1 MYIKA
6 VNIFYI
12 EKNKMK
18 SFSFLSFL
26 LFSLLTSNVFPQESK
41 IRLNHYTIEQGLS
54 QSSVNC
60 IEQDSLGFIWI
71 GTQDGLNR
79 FDGYNFT
86 IYRPIP
92 GNPNSISDNSILC
105 IHAGGSGS
113 LWVGTEN
120 GGLNKLS
127 YLTNTFTAY
136 EHNSNDKFSIS
147 SNCVNSISEDA
158 KGNLWIGTNNGLDY
172 FDKGRSKFICF
183 EHQSNIAGSLLS
195 DTVYSTYIDQ
205 RGRLWI
211 GTKKGLD
218 LFEPK
223 RKEFIHFVQS
233 EYFSPNNPK
242 ELNNIT
248 GDKLGYI
255 WIATSKGLD
264 KFNIRTK
271 SFTNFKFSSSNPNSI
286 SSNMVNEVYVDNQGV
301 VWIVTDRSG
310 INYYDPKTNCFVRLE
325 NRIINSDYTFNDSNM
340 SLIKD
345 KEGLMWI
352 GSFNSG
358 IYNYDRKS
366 GLFNLIKAGYKSAK
380 NIENNSLSA
389 ICLDNQKNLW
399 EGTFSSGINKLDKK
413 SGKFIHYIH
422 SHSPESISSDIINC
436 IFKDT
441 KGTIWIGTLKGLD
454 KYDEATNSFK
464 HFFHNAKNANSPGG
478 NEPITIT
485 EDKSGNLWIGYS
497 GGGLDK
503 FNILS
508 KTFTHFKHDPGNPN
522 SLSNNDIENL
532 FFDKSGILWIGT
544 NGSGL
549 DSYNIKTG
557 SFKHYFHNKNNPHSI
572 SHNIVFN
579 TYQLPDGSNDNL
591 WIGTGGGGLDLLNI
605 STGKIKVYTE
615 SDGLANNEIYGILG
629 DKKGNL
635 WISTNSG
642 ISKFDVKLQIF
653 HNYNI
658 SDGLQS
664 DEFNQGAYYEDD
676 YGKLYF
682 GGIEGLNVYDPDSI
696 TDNTFNPK
704 IVFTSLKIY
713 KNGFKAEQSIVM
725 TRDIT
730 LPYNKNIISFRFAA
744 LSYSDPNKN
753 QFSYKLKGLNKDWIN
768 IGTSNSLTFSSLSPG
783 NYTLFVKGTNN
794 DGLWSKN
801 IAKIKIII
809 TPPLWATWWFRGII
823 IVIMVALFISI
834 FWYRLNSVRLKNKR
848 LEVLVA
854 ERTKELLAKKQELE
868 EVNNKQAELLKLLT
882 KSEEELRGLNANK
895 DKIMSILAH
904 DLRSPF
910 TGLLGYSFML
920 ANEYD
925 QLSPAEIKNN
935 ALNIYTISNDFFKLL
950 NNLLE

>member
-1 MYIKA
+1 M
-6 VNIFYI
+6 
-12 EKNKMK
+12 
-18 SFSFLSFL
+18 
-26 LFSLLTSNVFPQESK
+26 
-41 IRLNHYTIEQGLS
+41 
-54 QSSVNC
+54 
-60 IEQDSLGFIWI
+60 
-71 GTQDGLNR
+71 
-79 FDGYNFT
+79 
-86 IYRPIP
+86 
-92 GNPNSISDNSILC
+92 
-105 IHAGGSGS
+105 
-113 LWVGTEN
+113 
-120 GGLNKLS
+120 
-127 YLTNTFTAY
+127 
-136 EHNSNDKFSIS
+136 
-147 SNCVNSISEDA
+147 
-158 KGNLWIGTNNGLDY
+158 
-172 FDKGRSKFICF
+172 
-183 EHQSNIAGSLLS
+183 
-195 DTVYSTYIDQ
+195 
-205 RGRLWI
+205 
-211 GTKKGLD
+211 
-218 LFEPK
+218 
-223 RKEFIHFVQS
+223 
-233 EYFSPNNPK
+233 
-242 ELNNIT
+242 
-248 GDKLGYI
+248 
-255 WIATSKGLD
+255 
-264 KFNIRTK
+264 
-271 SFTNFKFSSSNPNSI
+271 
-286 SSNMVNEVYVDNQGV
+286 
-301 VWIVTDRSG
+301 
-310 INYYDPKTNCFVRLE
+310 
-325 NRIINSDYTFNDSNM
+325 
-340 SLIKD
+340 
-345 KEGLMWI
+345 
-352 GSFNSG
+352 
-358 IYNYDRKS
+358 
-366 GLFNLIKAGYKSAK
+366 
-380 NIENNSLSA
+380 
-389 ICLDNQKNLW
+389 
-399 EGTFSSGINKLDKK
+399 
-413 SGKFIHYIH
+413 
-422 SHSPESISSDIINC
+422 
-436 IFKDT
+436 
-441 KGTIWIGTLKGLD
+441 
-454 KYDEATNSFK
+454 
-464 HFFHNAKNANSPGG
+464 
-478 NEPITIT
+478 
-485 EDKSGNLWIGYS
+485 
-497 GGGLDK
+497 DK

-508 KTFTHFKHDPGNPN
+508 KTFTHFKHDPGNSN

-532 FFDKSGILWIGT
+532 FFDKSGTLWIGT

-579 TYQLPDGSNDNL
+579 IYQLPDGSNDNL

-642 ISKFDVKLQIF
+642 ISKFDVKSQIF

-676 YGKLYF
+676 NGKLYF

-713 KNGFKAEQSIVM
+713 KNGFKSEQSIVM

-809 TPPLWATWWFRGII
+809 TPPLWATWWFRGIL
-823 IVIMVALFISI
+823 IVIMVAFIISI

-925 QLSPAEIKNN
+925 QLSPEEIKNN

-950 NNLLE
+950 NNLLEWAMVQSGKINYAPAKQNLNQRVEEIINLFNINAGQKSIKLNNQVEKNVTVWADKDMLEIILRNLISNALKFTYTGGEIRISSKDQNEFVEIIISDTGVGISEEDQSKLFNLNMLHTKKGTNKESGTGLGLNLCRELTIKQGGDIRIESKIEKGTSVIFSLPKESKK